1 MLSRGLIATNS
12 RCAAGIRSD
21 HCARNR
27 VWAAVAWRRG
37 QPGFAGENAGMATA
51 LITGGTAGL
60 GRGFAEALAEEG
72 HDLVLVARNE
82 ERLRETADA
91 LYRQYGVQVEV
102 LPADLVDAAQLAAVE
117 RRLAD
122 PDHPV
127 DILVNN
133 AGIGLKQ
140 DFVGGD
146 IDAEQAMLDLLVTA
160 PMRLSHAA
168 VGGMVERGRGSII
181 NISSMAGFVSAGS
194 YSAAKAYLT
203 VFTEALAAELRG
215 TGVTATVVCPGFVHT
230 EFHERAGISKG
241 GIPGFLWLNV
251 SQVVSDGLKDA
262 KRGRV
267 VSVPGRQYQVLSTL
281 AQYGPRPIVRKVSE
295 WRKR

>member
-1 MLSRGLIATNS
+1 
-12 RCAAGIRSD
+12 
-21 HCARNR
+21 
-27 VWAAVAWRRG
+27 
-37 QPGFAGENAGMATA
+37 MATA

-82 ERLRETADA
+82 ERLRESADQ
-91 LYRQYGVQVEV
+91 LYRQYGVHVEV

-117 RRLAD
+117 QRLAD
-122 PDHPV
+122 RDHPV

-140 DFVGGD
+140 HFVGGD
-146 IDAEQAMLDLLVTA
+146 LDAEQAMLDLLVTA

-194 YSAAKAYLT
+194 YSAAKAYLN

-251 SQVVSDGLKDA
+251 PQVVRDGLKDA

-267 VSVPGRQYQVLSTL
+267 VSVPGLQYQVLSTL
-281 AQYGPRPIVRKVSE
+281 AQYGPRPIVRRVSE
-295 WRKR
+295 LRKR

>member
-1 MLSRGLIATNS
+1 M
-12 RCAAGIRSD
+12 AA
-21 HCARNR
+21 
-27 VWAAVAWRRG
+27 
-37 QPGFAGENAGMATA
+37 MATA

-72 HDLVLVARNE
+72 HDLVLVARNQA
-82 ERLRETADA
+82 RLRETAEE
-91 LYRQYGVQVEV
+91 LYQQYGVAVEV
-102 LPADLVDAAQLAAVE
+102 LPADLVDPQQRAGVEARLRDAA
-117 RRLAD
+117 R
-122 PDHPV
+122 PV

-140 DFVGGD
+140 HFVGGD
-146 IDAEQAMLDLLVTA
+146 LDAEQMMLDLLVTA
-160 PMRLSHAA
+160 PMRLTHAA

-181 NISSMAGFVSAGS
+181 NISSMAGFISAGS

-203 VFTEALAAELRG
+203 VFTEALSAELHG
-215 TGVTATVVCPGFVHT
+215 TGVTATVICPGFVHT

-251 SQVVSDGLKDA
+251 PQVVGDGLKDA
-262 KRGRV
+262 RRGRV

-281 AQYGPRPIVRKVSE
+281 AQYSPRPMIRKVSE
-295 WRKR
+295 LRKR

>member
-1 MLSRGLIATNS
+1 M
-12 RCAAGIRSD
+12 AA
-21 HCARNR
+21 
-27 VWAAVAWRRG
+27 
-37 QPGFAGENAGMATA
+37 MATA

-82 ERLRETADA
+82 ARLRETAEE
-91 LYRQYGVQVEV
+91 LYQQYGVAVEV
-102 LPADLVDAAQLAAVE
+102 LPADLVDPQQRAVVEE
-117 RRLAD
+117 RLRD
-122 PDHPV
+122 PARPV

-140 DFVGGD
+140 HFVGGD
-146 IDAEQAMLDLLVTA
+146 LDAEQMMLDLLVTA
-160 PMRLSHAA
+160 PMRLTHAA

-181 NISSMAGFVSAGS
+181 NVSSMSGFITAGS

-203 VFTEALAAELRG
+203 VFTEALAAELHG

-251 SQVVSDGLKDA
+251 PQVVGDGLKDA
-262 KRGRV
+262 RRGRV

-281 AQYGPRPIVRKVSE
+281 AQYSPRPIIRKVSE
-295 WRKR
+295 LRKR

>member
-1 MLSRGLIATNS
+1 
-12 RCAAGIRSD
+12 
-21 HCARNR
+21 
-27 VWAAVAWRRG
+27 
-37 QPGFAGENAGMATA
+37 MATA

-168 VGGMVERGRGSII
+168 VGGMVERGRGAII

-251 SQVVSDGLKDA
+251 PQVVSDGLKDA